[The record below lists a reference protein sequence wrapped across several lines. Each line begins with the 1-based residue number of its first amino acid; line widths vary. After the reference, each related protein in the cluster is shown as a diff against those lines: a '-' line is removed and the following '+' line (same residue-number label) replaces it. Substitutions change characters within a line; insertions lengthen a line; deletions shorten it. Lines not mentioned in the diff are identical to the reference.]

1 MIRLEVKKRLHGSQG
16 DFYLEV
22 SLEVKDKEFVVV
34 FGPSGSGKTTLLRI
48 LAGLETPQ
56 EGYIEMD
63 GEIWYD
69 SKKGIN
75 LPPQKREVGFVF
87 QDYSLFPN
95 MSVFENVAFGMRR
108 KDPNKV
114 MELLRLAKM
123 EELKDRKPNTLSGG
137 QRQRVALLRALA
149 RDPKV
154 LLLDEPLSALDHET
168 ALRLRDEIKS
178 FQRRYGIPTLMVSHN
193 KEEIL
198 RLADRVIILVN
209 GKIQAYGKP
218 KEVLFSRVWS
228 PKFSFQGIIL
238 EKQRMDLIYLLSIA
252 VGSEIVQVVVDQETA
267 NSVNV
272 GDTVLVSAKA
282 FIPVIRKIH
291 SPHLST

>member
-34 FGPSGSGKTTLLRI
+34 FGPSGSGKTILLRM

-56 EGYIEMD
+56 EGYIEVN

-108 KDPNKV
+108 KDPDKV

-137 QRQRVALLRALA
+137 QKQRVALLRALA
-149 RDPKV
+149 REPKV

-168 ALRLRDEIKS
+168 ALLLRDEIKS

-193 KEEIL
+193 KEEVL
-198 RLADRVIILVN
+198 RLADKVIRLVN
-209 GKIQAYGKP
+209 GKMQAYGKP

-238 EKQRMDLIYLLSIA
+238 EKQRMDFIYLLSIA
-252 VGSEIVQVVVDQETA
+252 VGSEIVQVVVDQDTA

-282 FIPVIRKIH
+282 FIPVVRKVH

>member
-137 QRQRVALLRALA
+137 QRQRVALLESFSERS
-149 RDPKV
+149 K
-154 LLLDEPLSALDHET
+154 SA
-168 ALRLRDEIKS
+168 
-178 FQRRYGIPTLMVSHN
+178 
-193 KEEIL
+193 
-198 RLADRVIILVN
+198 
-209 GKIQAYGKP
+209 
-218 KEVLFSRVWS
+218 
-228 PKFSFQGIIL
+228 
-238 EKQRMDLIYLLSIA
+238 
-252 VGSEIVQVVVDQETA
+252 
-267 NSVNV
+267 
-272 GDTVLVSAKA
+272 A
-282 FIPVIRKIH
+282 FG
-291 SPHLST
+291 